1 MYLNKVDAEED
12 GYAVKAVANVA
23 VSVLHQQLDSLP
35 EDVVEDLQGRGCVKD
50 EEFRHEQKLTTGIV
64 HHSVLQE
71 NINKSGRTAKLYLN
85 GPEQHFKR
93 IFLLRLLLRVRHYY
107 RCLQLLR

>member
-1 MYLNKVDAEED
+1 MYLYEVDAEEN
-12 GYAVKAVANVA
+12 GYAVKAIADVTVR
-23 VSVLHQQLDSLP
+23 VLHQQLDCLP
-35 EDVVEDLQGRGCVKD
+35 KDVVEDLQGRGCVKD
-50 EEFRHEQKLTTGIV
+50 KKFRHEQKLTTGIV

-71 NINKSGRTAKLYLN
+71 NIYKSGITAKLYLN

-93 IFLLRLLLRVRHYY
+93 IFLLSLLLRVRHYY